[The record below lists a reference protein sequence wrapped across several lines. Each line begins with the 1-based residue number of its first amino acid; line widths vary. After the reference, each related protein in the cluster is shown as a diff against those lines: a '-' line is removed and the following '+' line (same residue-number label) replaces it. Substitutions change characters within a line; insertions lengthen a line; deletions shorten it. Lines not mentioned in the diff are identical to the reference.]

1 MKKPRKLKPPTRVV
15 TVGRIFHVSYTS
27 DYLDYIGH
35 KLEREEK
42 GQPVEEYFDWLD
54 RIDRERARRKLES
67 MKVSTEELLRRIR
80 ERDELKNNT
89 TE

>member
-42 GQPVEEYFDWLD
+42 GQPVE
-54 RIDRERARRKLES
+54 
-67 MKVSTEELLRRIR
+67 
-80 ERDELKNNT
+80 
-89 TE
+89 